1 MRRWFSYLIAA
12 CTVLS
17 GVASAQSVPAG
28 GAPPATVKIFLD
40 CRGWCD
46 GNYIRTELA
55 FVDHVTERAA
65 ANVHVLVTTRGN
77 GGGGTE
83 YAISF
88 IGQGPFEHIQDSAVY
103 NTRQGDTSDDV
114 RLGLVRA
121 LKLGLVRYAALTPL
135 RPLLDVTFTP
145 PNGKDRQASQAA
157 DDPWN
162 FWVFRLRGNGDTSGE
177 ESSTTVRLSGN
188 ASASRVTEAWKTS
201 LSASLNYRRSRYSF
215 EDEDDYVSITR
226 DSWIGGVLIKSIG
239 SHWGAGVRASTSTS
253 TYNNQARTFRGG
265 PAVEY
270 NVFPYAE
277 STRRQLTLRYALG
290 ANYFEYDELTI
301 YGKMKETL
309 LGHSFAVDLNMR
321 QPWGQ
326 LDLEALASQYLP
338 DTNKGRLT
346 FETWLEVRLLKGLSL
361 NVGADTSFI
370 RDQVFLPAEDAT
382 AEEVLLRQRQI
393 ATSYDYRFSVGF
405 TYSFGSVYNNV
416 VNSRLAGF

>member
-1 MRRWFSYLIAA
+1 MRRWFGFVIAICA
-12 CTVLS
+12 VLS
-17 GVASAQSVPAG
+17 GVASAQPAPVG

-40 CRGWCD
+40 CRGRCD
-46 GNYIRTELA
+46 GNYIRTELG

-65 ANVHVLVTTRGN
+65 ANVHILVTTRGN

-83 YAISF
+83 YSISF

-103 NTRQGDTSDDV
+103 NTRQDDSDDDV
-114 RLGLVRA
+114 RRGLVRA
-121 LKLGLVRYAALTPL
+121 LKLGLVRYLALTPL
-135 RPLLDVTFTP
+135 RDSLDVTFTP
-145 PNGKDRQASQAA
+145 PSGKERQAAQAA
-157 DDPWN
+157 SDPWD
-162 FWVFRLRGNGDTSGE
+162 FWVFRIRGNGDMAGE
-177 ESSTTVRLSGN
+177 ESSTSLRLSGN
-188 ASASRVTEAWKTS
+188 ASASRVTEGWKTA
-201 LSASLNYRRSRYSF
+201 LSASLNYRRNRYSF
-215 EDEDDYVSITR
+215 DDDDDYVSITR
-226 DSWIGGVLIKSIG
+226 DSWLGGVLIKSIG

-253 TYNNQARTFRGG
+253 TYNNQARTLRGG

-270 NVFPYAE
+270 NLFPYSQ

-290 ANYFEYDELTI
+290 ANYFEYEEPTI
-301 YGKMKETL
+301 YGKSKETL

-338 DTNKGRLT
+338 DTNKSRLT
-346 FETWLEVRLLKGLSL
+346 FETSLEVRLIKGLSL

-370 RDQVFLPAEDAT
+370 RDQVFLPAEGAT
-382 AEEVLLRQRQI
+382 AAEVLLRQRQI